1 MIPGHPIPTSREFV
15 RLLLDPHI
23 QRPVAF
29 SDGLEY
35 KEVLMKKC
43 LCSGPRW
50 LGLWAIIAFSMI
62 PSEATS
68 LMVMNLEDLVGHSQ
82 RIFSAVCQSVSSGF
96 DENNL
101 PYTRYSFWVTDSI
114 QGVVNQQVVEIKQFG
129 LSEPIPLGNGVT
141 RVSRIEGMP
150 RYIPGQE
157 YLLFLNQESR
167 LGFSSPIGLI
177 QGAFQVQGRGT
188 SRTVVNGMRN
198 ANLLIDT
205 RKSMQQRVRER
216 QQNLSR
222 LAPVSLPDERVRG
235 PVSYDNLTRLVRG
248 LLAGEP
254 LDRPVASRLLGEREG
269 Q

>member
-1 MIPGHPIPTSREFV
+1 MRRYL
-15 RLLLDPHI
+15 RLSP
-23 QRPVAF
+23 QWVVAT
-29 SDGLEY
+29 
-35 KEVLMKKC
+35 
-43 LCSGPRW
+43 
-50 LGLWAIIAFSMI
+50 IIAFSTI
-62 PSEATS
+62 SLEATS
-68 LMVMNLEDLVGHSQ
+68 LKVVNLEDLVGHSQ
-82 RIFSAVCQSVSSGF
+82 RIFSAVCQNVSSGL

-101 PYTRYSFWVTDSI
+101 PYTRYSFRVTDSI
-114 QGVVNQQVVEIKQFG
+114 HGVANQQVVVIKQFG
-129 LSEPIPLGNGVT
+129 SSEPIQLDNGVT

-150 RYIPGQE
+150 RYTPGQE

-177 QGAFQVQGRGT
+177 QGAFRVRGQGT

-205 RKSMQQRVRER
+205 RKSIQQRARER

-222 LAPVSLPDERVRG
+222 PAPVSLPDEVVRG

-254 LDRPVASRLLGEREG
+254 LDRPAASLLLGERVQER
-269 Q
+269 